1 MASKVTSVAIEFG
14 VELKRFRDDLK
25 KAGKYNE
32 DEIKEM
38 SKVWMREEKAKTREQ
53 KRETKKRE
61 KAEEEYQASV
71 INGYHA
77 IGAAIA
83 AAGAAFAAMRQH
95 THEMRTQI
103 AELNRETLIL
113 PETLA
118 AIQMAGGEELL
129 GDLRTDLVDFNK
141 KIQEAKRGEGELA
154 EALEKVKRSAKLQG
168 QAFNTTDDILRA
180 FISHIQQMPQSA
192 ERAELALKAFGGEG
206 TRFMA
211 AIGSTQ
217 LEEFAALTDRFGAS
231 ITPEAIRQTEEWNKA
246 TTILAGLIESTTDV
260 LADEALELAG
270 YGGAIR
276 GLVEDVV
283 VVDAR
288 FRVFASNMQS
298 YATMVGSAMKLMGAP
313 GVGGI
318 PEIGEDGRPIIAQ
331 NPFQDIIA
339 DMKEAA
345 AAIKDPAA
353 EIDQALADLAE
364 RYEQLDR
371 ASRESTEELVSQAD
385 MYEMLGM
392 AYTEYTEDQETA
404 DKDRE
409 KNQRARQKARLKR
422 IREEAEIQR
431 QIDAAYMQRLA
442 FIKAAQDNL
451 DTTAAV
457 DFLNFEYDKGNLLE
471 ASKEIAAE
479 FARFQEFEP
488 VTDVIGGPDFSN
500 AMSEAS
506 AALEE
511 PITKMDMFRAKIAAA
526 GEHMDE
532 VGPRLQNTF
541 GVMSDHITAG
551 MGLMDNVMELVS
563 NNLDAY
569 SWRARRTMR
578 TLFQVQKA
586 LSISNIIM
594 STAQAT
600 ISALMPPPV
609 GLGPVAGIPLAAIT
623 AASGVAQIAVVAAE
637 QPPSFHTGGMVGT
650 PGPMPDEVGI
660 TALSGE
666 GVVSRR
672 GMATL
677 DAINRGE
684 MPGGGASVAVYGAR
698 VFDAVQGDLARM
710 PTSAMSRAIRAKT
723 RRRVGHRS

>member
-53 KRETKKRE
+53 KREAKKRE
-61 KAEEEYQASV
+61 KAEEQFQASV

-141 KIQEAKRGEGELA
+141 KISEAARGEGELA
-154 EALEKVKRSAKLQG
+154 EAFEEVRAAALQQG
-168 QAFNTTDDILRA
+168 RAFTTTDEIFRA
-180 FISHIQQMPQSA
+180 FISHIQQLPEGSK
-192 ERAELALKAFGGEG
+192 RAELALKALGGEG

-211 AIGSTQ
+211 AIGGTQ
-217 LEEFAALTDRFGAS
+217 LADFVELTDRFGARV
-231 ITPEAIRQTEEWNKA
+231 TPEAVKQTEEWNKA
-246 TTILAGLIESTTDV
+246 TRILAGLIEGTTDV

-270 YGGAIR
+270 YKGSIR

-283 VVDAR
+283 IVDAR
-288 FRVFASNMQS
+288 FRVFASNMQA
-298 YATMVGSAMKLMGAP
+298 YASIVGASMQIMGAP
-313 GVGGI
+313 GVGSI
-318 PEIGEDGRPIIAQ
+318 PEIGEDGRPIIAK
-331 NPFQDIIA
+331 NPLQDLITQ
-339 DMKEAA
+339 
-345 AAIKDPAA
+345 IKDAWGSIQDPAA
-353 EIDQALADLAE
+353 EIDQAIKDLRQ
-364 RYEQLDR
+364 RYEQLDEAGR
-371 ASRESTEELVSQAD
+371 IAGEFTMSGEEMAAALG
-385 MYEMLGM
+385 MLG
-392 AYTEYTEDQETA
+392 
-404 DKDRE
+404 
-409 KNQRARQKARLKR
+409 
-422 IREEAEIQR
+422 EEAEESSRKTSSTASSIR
-431 QIDAAYMQRLA
+431 EVKEAA
-442 FIKAAQDNL
+442 D
-451 DTTAAV
+451 
-457 DFLNFEYDKGNLLE
+457 E
-471 ASKEIAAE
+471 AI
-479 FARFQEFEP
+479 EP
-488 VTDVIGGPDFSN
+488 VETLAEKMSRLSGEQDLSGVSVTDTLFGPDFSISMN
-500 AMSEAS
+500 AVS

-511 PITKMDMFRAKIAAA
+511 PITKMDMLRAKIAAA
-526 GEHMDE
+526 GEHMAE
-532 VGPRLQNTF
+532 VGPKLQDTF
-541 GVMSDHITAG
+541 GVMSNHITAG
-551 MGLMDNVMELVS
+551 MGLIDNVMELVS

-578 TLFQVQKA
+578 ALFQVQKA

-623 AASGVAQIAVVAAE
+623 AATGLTQIAIVAAE